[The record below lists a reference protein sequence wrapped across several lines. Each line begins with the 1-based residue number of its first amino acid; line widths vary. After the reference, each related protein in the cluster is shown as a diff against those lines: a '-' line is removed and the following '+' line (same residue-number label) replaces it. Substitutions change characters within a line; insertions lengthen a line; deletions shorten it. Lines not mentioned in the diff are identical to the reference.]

1 MSILIP
7 ERIID
12 DAIQSAQSGAFSA
25 FAVQPATERD
35 IEESLTWL
43 EYIESHSKQTR
54 EAAAKAEKD
63 RLVKRRKSP
72 TQPKREENPR
82 SKQSLLAGKAQ
93 RLDSLFTHALKNL
106 DPKKRAER
114 LGVGF
119 DEVLNIETGEIK
131 PKLTAEVERGHFAS
145 KSLEADKTAKV
156 HFQSRNW
163 CDGFR
168 VVCTQNTRASDAPDA
183 NTGERITQTVTSR
196 ARGKIIDS
204 GLYMQSVKGGFNC
217 FLTVT
222 LDADARKKLNE
233 KHLKKDRGGKA
244 GDVIKPWFSANG
256 EKLVFPMAENNEI
269 IASGRFTHLKYDF
282 STIGEQLSP
291 FFDSLGKMHKRG
303 FVATGDISKTPKAKE
318 YLWGK
323 VECIG
328 RADRLYSWGKVSSVG
343 ASGRIESDLMH
354 DNERLYPWGTV
365 ECIEQCEKRAITNN
379 KMEVTAIECEQSAT
393 KKPVFDYLWCA
404 EAPHT
409 GDKNESKKYKWGDV
423 ECIGQ
428 NERMYPWGKVSS
440 VGEQNYHA
448 HVLMRWNVEPVFF
461 HEWAARIEGLWGQ
474 GFVTIERI
482 KNAKAAASYL
492 LKALGYMVKGGEG
505 SQGEI
510 RGNRYN
516 ISKHARAESWE
527 NCATH
532 EAQHMYGL
540 IQEYTQGLEAKK
552 ERKLFKQVE
561 LKKTLGTIEKL
572 KNVNK
577 KDFSEKRAQFIE
589 KLEQKLETVSEK
601 ISEISTEL
609 NGNFARGGVA
619 KFANESAFVGFI
631 DWAIG
636 VRGWQLKTS
645 FLKSSNADIEKEKTE
660 ESAVNKLLKKTR
672 QFYDDSMN
680 ALCDFYSRFERVD
693 NYGI

>member
-43 EYIESHSKQTR
+43 EYIESHSKQIR

-82 SKQSLLAGKAQ
+82 SKQSLLADKAQ
-93 RLDSLFTHALKNL
+93 RLDSLYLNALKDL
-106 DPKKRAER
+106 TPKKRAER
-114 LGVGF
+114 LGVES
-119 DEVLNIETGEIK
+119 DEVLNLETGEIT
-131 PKLTAEVERGHFAS
+131 PKKTAEIELGHFDS
-145 KSLEADKTAKV
+145 KPLEADKTAKV

-204 GLYMQSVKGGFNC
+204 GLYMQAVKGGFNC
-217 FLTVT
+217 FTTVT
-222 LDADARKKLNE
+222 LNAAARWRIDNNHYQKVAKRPAGTKLN
-233 KHLKKDRGGKA
+233 A
-244 GDVIKPWFSANG
+244 IYTANG
-256 EKLVFPMAENNEI
+256 ELVHPEI
-269 IASGRFTHLKYDF
+269 VSVAPFTAVTYER
-282 STIGEQLSP
+282 STIGQELSR

-303 FVATGDISKTPKAKE
+303 FVATGDISKTPKAKK
-318 YLWGK
+318 YKYGLI
-323 VECIG
+323 ECIG
-328 RADRLYSWGKVSSVG
+328 RNDRLYPWGKVSSVG
-343 ASGRIESDLMH
+343 ASGRVESDLMH
-354 DNERLYPWGTV
+354 DNERLYPWGAV
-365 ECIEQCEKRAITNN
+365 ECIDQCEKRAITNN

-393 KKPVFDYLWCA
+393 KKPVFDYLWVA
-404 EAPHT
+404 EAPVKKL
-409 GDKNESKKYKWGDV
+409 GSKEYEFNGEKYEV
-423 ECIGQ
+423 EC
-428 NERMYPWGKVSS
+428 

-461 HEWAARIEGLWGQ
+461 HEWAARIESLWGQ

-540 IQEYTQGLEAKK
+540 IQEYMQGLEAKK

-561 LKKTLGTIEKL
+561 LKNTLGTIEKL

-577 KDFSEKRAQFIE
+577 KDFSEKRAQFVE
-589 KLEQKLETVSEK
+589 KLKQKLETVSEK

-619 KFANESAFVGFI
+619 KFASESAFVGFI

-645 FLKSSNADIEKEKTE
+645 FLNSTTADVEKEKTE
-660 ESAVNKLLKKTR
+660 ESTVNKLLKQTR
-672 QFYDDSMN
+672 RFYDNSMS
-680 ALCDFYSRFERVD
+680 ALCDFYSRFEPVN
-693 NYGI
+693 NYGVLDFE

>member
-1 MSILIP
+1 MSINVP
-7 ERIID
+7 EHIFD

-43 EYIESHSKQTR
+43 EYVESHSKANR
-54 EAAAKAEKD
+54 EAAAKAEKV

-72 TQPKREENPR
+72 TQQKREDNPR

-93 RLDSLFTHALKNL
+93 SLDSLFANALTSL
-106 DPKKRAER
+106 SGEKRAEF

-119 DEVLNIETGEIK
+119 DETINLETGEIK
-131 PKLTAEVERGHFAS
+131 PKLTAEVERGHYAS
-145 KSLEADKTAKV
+145 KPLEADKSAKV

-163 CDGFR
+163 SNDYR
-168 VVCTQNTRASDAPDA
+168 IVCTQNTRASDAPDA
-183 NTGERITQTVTSR
+183 NTGDRVTQTVTSR
-196 ARGKIIDS
+196 ARGKIVDS
-204 GLYMQSVKGGFNC
+204 GLYMQAVKGGFNS

-222 LDADARKKLNE
+222 LDENARKKLNN

-244 GDVIKPWFSANG
+244 GETIKPWFDANG
-256 EKLVFPMAENNEI
+256 EKLVFEMAENNEI

-291 FFDSLGKMHKRG
+291 FFDALGKMHKRG
-303 FVATGDISKTPKAKE
+303 FVATGQIAKTPAAKK
-318 YLWGK
+318 YTWGE
-323 VECIG
+323 VGCIG
-328 RADRLYSWGKVSSVG
+328 RADRLYPWGKVSSVG
-343 ASGRIESDLMH
+343 GKGRVDSDLIKS
-354 DNERLYPWGTV
+354 NERLYPWGLV
-365 ECIEQCEKRAITNN
+365 ECVGED
-379 KMEVTAIECEQSAT
+379 S
-393 KKPVFDYLWCA
+393 KPVFDYLWCA
-404 EAPHT
+404 EAPRT
-409 GDKNESKKYKWGDV
+409 GDKNECRKYKWGEV

-428 NERMYPWGKVSS
+428 NERLYPWGKVSS

-448 HVLMRWNVEPVFF
+448 HVLMRWNVDPVFF
-461 HEWAARIEGLWGQ
+461 HEWAVRIENIWSQ

-482 KNAKAAASYL
+482 KNAKAAAAYL

-516 ISKHARAESWE
+516 ISKHARAEGWE

-532 EAQHMYGL
+532 DAQHMYGL
-540 IQEYTQGLEAKK
+540 IQEYAQGLEAKK
-552 ERKLFKQVE
+552 ERKKLKS
-561 LKKTLGTIEKL
+561 LDHKKTLGTVEKL

-577 KDFSEKRAQFIE
+577 NDFSEKRAQFIE
-589 KLEQKLETVSEK
+589 RLEQKLESVSEK
-601 ISEISTEL
+601 ISELGEEL
-609 NGNFARGGVA
+609 HGNFARGGVA

-636 VRGWQLKTS
+636 VRGWQLKTA
-645 FLKSSNADIEKEKTE
+645 FLSSSNADIEKEQSEEKTI
-660 ESAVNKLLKKTR
+660 NKLIRKTR
-672 QFYDDSMN
+672 RFYDDSMA
-680 ALCDFYSRFERVD
+680 ALCDFYNRFEPVN
-693 NYGI
+693 NYGVL

>member
-1 MSILIP
+1 MDITVP
-7 ERIID
+7 EHIFT

-25 FAVQPATERD
+25 FAVQPATEKE

-43 EYIESHSKQTR
+43 DYIESHTKGYR
-54 EAAAKAEKD
+54 EATAKAEKD

-72 TQPKREENPR
+72 TRLKSDDNPR
-82 SKQSLLAGKAQ
+82 SKRSLLDAQ
-93 RLDSLFTHALKNL
+93 AFSFNKLMSAALDKFTPQERAQHLCINADETL
-106 DPKKRAER
+106 D
-114 LGVGF
+114 
-119 DEVLNIETGEIK
+119 IQTGEVRGK
-131 PKLTAEVERGHFAS
+131 RVQEVERGHFAS
-145 KSLEADKTAKV
+145 KPLEADKTAKV

-163 CDGFR
+163 SSDYR
-168 VVCTQNTRASDAPDA
+168 IVCTQNTRASDAPDA
-183 NTGERITQTVTSR
+183 NTGDRVTQTVTSR
-196 ARGKIIDS
+196 ARGKIVDS
-204 GLYMQSVKGGFNC
+204 GLYMQAVKGGFNS

-233 KHLKKDRGGKA
+233 KHLKKDRGGNA
-244 GDVIKPWFSANG
+244 GEIIKPWFNASG

-291 FFDSLGKMHKRG
+291 FFDALGKMHKRG
-303 FVATGDISKTPKAKE
+303 FVATGQIAKTPTAKK
-318 YLWGK
+318 YTWGE

-328 RADRLYSWGKVSSVG
+328 RADRLYPWGKVSSVG
-343 ASGRIESDLMH
+343 GKGRVDSDLIKS
-354 DNERLYPWGTV
+354 NERLYPWGLV
-365 ECIEQCEKRAITNN
+365 ECVGED
-379 KMEVTAIECEQSAT
+379 S
-393 KKPVFDYLWCA
+393 KPVFDYLWCA

-409 GDKNESKKYKWGDV
+409 GDKNESKKYKWGEV

-428 NERMYPWGKVSS
+428 NERLCPWGKVSS

-461 HEWAARIEGLWGQ
+461 HEWAARIENIWSQ

-482 KNAKAAASYL
+482 KNAKAAAAYL

-516 ISKHARAESWE
+516 ISKYARAEGWE

-540 IQEYTQGLEAKK
+540 IQEYAQGIEAKK
-552 ERKLFKQVE
+552 QRKIIKQSE

-572 KNVNK
+572 TNVNK
-577 KDFSEKRAQFIE
+577 KDFSEKRQQFIE
-589 KLEQKLETVSEK
+589 NLKNKLEQVSEK
-601 ISEISTEL
+601 VSELSSEL
-609 NGNFARGGVA
+609 NGNFAMGGVA
-619 KFANESAFVGFI
+619 KFASETAFVGFI

-645 FLKSSNADIEKEKTE
+645 FLNSTSADVESEKTE
-660 ESAVNKLLKKTR
+660 ETAVNKLLKQTR
-672 QFYDDSMN
+672 KFYDDSMA
-680 ALCDFYSRFERVD
+680 ALCDFYSRFEPVD
-693 NYGI
+693 NYGVL